1 MDAYVLG
8 ALPPYNTLLRGK
20 LVACLIRSSDV
31 YGLREN
37 GHSYADLHRFGEG
50 PNWRLRTTRAAL
62 AWLTTR

>member
-37 GHSYADLHRFGEG
+37 GHSYADLTGLERGRIGACE
-50 PNWRLRTTRAAL
+50 RRAPL
-62 AWLTTR
+62 